1 MNALPPSVSL
11 LGYGRFGRALA
22 DLLADAGVAVHAFD
36 PQAAVPEERAVD
48 SLAALC
54 AAAEVLIVAVPV
66 AALRAALT
74 ELRPHLCAGHLVL
87 DVGSVKARPAED
99 CEAVLGAAIPWVGT
113 HPLFGP
119 VSLAL
124 AERPLRVVVCPNGQH
139 PAAAARAQAL
149 YEALGCQVVLTEA
162 KEHDWV
168 MASTHAV
175 AFFVAK
181 GMLDAGFGEDTPFA
195 PPSFQAMAR
204 TLAAVRGDAGHLF
217 RAIQQENPFSGAARQ
232 RLLAAL
238 SEVHRTLAAEEAQ
251 APDGGAAPGGAALGG
266 HAGVGGA
273 PVDRLHIPD
282 LGARSPELAEVRELI
297 DGVDREIMD
306 LLARRAH
313 LAQRAARAKAELGRA
328 VRDPARETA
337 LLEARRAWAAER
349 GLDAAEVEALFT
361 RIVAYARRVQGGR

>member
-1 MNALPPSVSL
+1 MSALPQSVSL

-22 DLLADAGVAVHAFD
+22 DLLADAGVAVHALD
-36 PQAAVPEERAVD
+36 PHVAVPAARAVG

-74 ELRPHLCAGHLVL
+74 ELRPHLGAGHLVL

-124 AERPLRVVVCPNGQH
+124 AERPLRVVVCPNAQH
-139 PAAAARAQAL
+139 KAAAARAQGL

-251 APDGGAAPGGAALGG
+251 APAADGGAAPGGAELGG
-266 HAGVGGA
+266 SAGGA